1 MLDKNNLKSK
11 DRIGMC
17 YTSRGSG
24 FRQLS
29 YCPEADFRLLDNFN
43 NETLAAWAQTQGSI
57 SSPNSFLGVRKIKN
71 IN

>member
-1 MLDKNNLKSK
+1 
-11 DRIGMC
+11 MC
-17 YTSRGSG
+17 YASSGSG

-29 YCPEADFRLLDNFN
+29 DCPEADFRLLDNFN
-43 NETLAAWAQTQGSI
+43 NETLPTWAQIQGSR